1 MGGASSGRDAGIAA
15 GLDAGLD
22 ASLDANLGGRAGMR
36 RDAEKFSIH
45 DFAPRPYGAPQA
57 NGAPQ
62 AEAVP
67 ALPPLS
73 IIIPVYNERHT
84 LAQVLAAVGR
94 ALPGV
99 NKNIVVIDDCSTDGT
114 REWLQSNFPLGPRT
128 GSEISVDGAGRL
140 DVSASYTA
148 ARTSITPL
156 YHDRNR
162 GKGAALRTGFAAA
175 RGDVVVIQDA
185 DLEYD
190 PQDWAAMYDLIAVRK
205 VADVVYGSRFHGRAH
220 RSLYFHH
227 YLANRLISLLFNILY
242 NQTLS
247 DIETCYKM
255 MTGEVAR
262 SLRLSADDFGVEVE
276 ISANIA
282 RQRKLRIYEL
292 GITYYGRSYDEGKKI
307 NWKDGVKALWYLLKF
322 RFA

>member
-1 MGGASSGRDAGIAA
+1 MGVASSGLGVGLGTGLGGSA
-15 GLDAGLD
+15 GLRFDLER
-22 ASLDANLGGRAGMR
+22 SSSR
-36 RDAEKFSIH
+36 
-45 DFAPRPYGAPQA
+45 DFAPRPS
-57 NGAPQ
+57 GAPQ
-62 AEAVP
+62 AEVAR
-67 ALPPLS
+67 ALPLLS
-73 IIIPVYNERHT
+73 VVIPVYNERHT
-84 LAQVLAAVGR
+84 LGRVLAAVSR

-99 NKNIVVIDDCSTDGT
+99 PKNIIVVDDCSTDGT
-114 REWLQSNFPLGPRT
+114 REWLKANFPVGART
-128 GSEISVDGAGRL
+128 GSEISVDGSGRL
-140 DVSASYTA
+140 DVSAPFTEA
-148 ARTSITPL
+148 QISIEPL
-156 YHDRNR
+156 YHPQNR
-162 GKGAALRTGFAAA
+162 GKGAALRTGFAAV

-190 PQDWAAMYDLIAVRK
+190 PQDWTAMYELIMVRK
-205 VADVVYGSRFHGRAH
+205 VADVVYGSRFQGRAH

-227 YLANRLISLLFNILY
+227 YLANRLISFLFSALY

-255 MTGEVAR
+255 MTAEVAR
-262 SLRLSADDFGVEVE
+262 SLRLSANDFGVEVE
-276 ISANIA
+276 ISARIA